1 MLLTYAV
8 GQPLATWGLGP
19 AAGQSVGSGS
29 GHPPACPAL
38 AATALST
45 AYLHTALLPVTIG
58 HYWSAQLHHIPYFI
72 FNIHIYNHIQS
83 STYWCILAAGM
94 GRNGQR
100 ERERET
106 PLYHLFLI
114 PLSSLSFPLHFS
126 PLLSLP
132 LLSLFASK
140 TPNYGIRSEWQEN
153 LNIRI
158 KRK

>member
-72 FNIHIYNHIQS
+72 FNIHIYNHIQG

-100 ERERET
+100 ERERER
-106 PLYHLFLI
+106 PLFTTYSSFLFPLFLFLFI
-114 PLSSLSFPLHFS
+114 SPLFYLSLSCP
-126 PLLSLP
+126 SLP
-132 LLSLFASK
+132 QKPQITAFVANGK
-140 TPNYGIRSEWQEN
+140 KI
-153 LNIRI
+153 
-158 KRK
+158 

>member
-72 FNIHIYNHIQS
+72 FNIHIYNHIQG

-100 ERERET
+100 ERERPLFT
-106 PLYHLFLI
+106 TYSSFLFPLPLFLFLFISPLYL
-114 PLSSLSFPLHFS
+114 SLSCP
-126 PLLSLP
+126 SLP
-132 LLSLFASK
+132 QKPQITAFVANGK
-140 TPNYGIRSEWQEN
+140 KI
-153 LNIRI
+153 
-158 KRK
+158 

>member
-58 HYWSAQLHHIPYFI
+58 HYWSAQPHHIPYFI
-72 FNIHIYNHIQS
+72 FNIHIYNHIQG

-100 ERERET
+100 ERERERD
-106 PLYHLFLI
+106 PSLPLI
-114 PLSSLSFPLHFS
+114 PHSSFISLSFFSSSFLPSISPSLVPLCLKNPKLRHS
-126 PLLSLP
+126 
-132 LLSLFASK
+132 
-140 TPNYGIRSEWQEN
+140 
-153 LNIRI
+153 
-158 KRK
+158 